1 MKIHKRILLILFILG
16 IGVLGGM
23 MYWNSHLYYRAN
35 KLNDLNKKI
44 EIFNRA
50 NWIYPLNDLAYYE
63 LGRAYYDLGINNLFD
78 KDKSSEY
85 LYKSLQN
92 FDRSIKINPFS
103 YFSHFYKAQAILY
116 LSYTKPLLGLDS
128 FEEFEKAAQLAAYNS
143 EIFYQVGKLLLSR
156 WAELSKEQQ
165 SFTIDILNKIPSTGK
180 KDKLLT
186 LMQIW
191 KMNVGDYDVMEKI
204 LPDDVS
210 VLEMYA
216 DFLGEESLSMEAR
229 KKVLAHVD
237 QLRFSLAKSQ
247 FESGEQSFYYYRF
260 QEARNYFEHCLR
272 LLERV
277 KYYQTLTQQKLIDT
291 SEVNDLRKSTYL
303 NLVKSSLEE
312 GYELVEV
319 EEYLYSYLNLEG
331 RITEIKEL
339 ESYLVERDIIDKK
352 IGLNLNDM
360 NRLSVQ
366 LFLYFKQ
373 NRYQAIV
380 QLGRSI
386 KSSIVVVPEEKKE
399 EYVQVLCIIGDAFQ
413 KINYLYE
420 AGEYYQKALAVEP
433 KNLKTLVR
441 IRENLYRLNEESKGA
456 ILDKQIEKILSQ
468 EEIVSRYTIKKGR
481 TLSRELVLN
490 GRDIIL
496 NIEIGDI
503 KKEFRP
509 LISIV
514 FNGRIILEEYV
525 MEESMSI
532 PLKTQVGRNLLRIKA
547 INQDLNIRNISK
559 YFPV

>member
-1 MKIHKRILLILFILG
+1 MKMCKRVLLILFILG

-50 NWIYPLNDLAYYE
+50 NRIYPNNDLAYYE
-63 LGRAYYDLGINNLFD
+63 LGRVYYNLGINNLFD
-78 KDKSSEY
+78 KEKSSEY

-103 YFSHFYKAQAILY
+103 YFSHFHKAQALIY
-116 LSYTKPLLGLDS
+116 LRYMNLFLELDP
-128 FEEFEKAAQLAAYNS
+128 FEEFEKAAQLAAYDS
-143 EIFYQVGKLLLSR
+143 EIFYQVGKVFLSL

-165 SFTIDILNKIPSTGK
+165 SFTIDILKKIPSKGK
-180 KDKLLT
+180 RDRLLT

-191 KMNVGDYDVMEKI
+191 KMNVGDYDVMDKI
-204 LPDDVS
+204 LPDNANY
-210 VLEMYA
+210 LEMYA
-216 DFLGEESLSMEAR
+216 DFLGEESLSLDER

-237 QLRFSLAKSQ
+237 QLRFSLAKKEY
-247 FESGEQSFYYYRF
+247 ESGENVFYYYNF
-260 QEARNYFEHCLR
+260 QEARNHFEHCLR
-272 LLERV
+272 VLERLR
-277 KYYQTLTQQKLIDT
+277 YYQTLTQQKLIDPL
-291 SEVNDLRKSTYL
+291 EVKDLKKSTYL
-303 NLVKSSLEE
+303 NLGKCLLEE
-312 GYELVEV
+312 GQELKEF
-319 EEYLYSYLNLEG
+319 EEYFYSYLNLEG
-331 RITEIKEL
+331 RTEDIKEL
-339 ESYLVERDIIDKK
+339 ESYLVEWDIIDKK

-360 NRLSVQ
+360 NRLALQ
-366 LFLYFKQ
+366 LLLYYKQ

-380 QLGRSI
+380 QIGRSI
-386 KSSIVVVPEEKKE
+386 QSSVVVVPEEKKQ
-399 EYVQVLCIIGDAFQ
+399 EYVKVLQIIGDSYQ
-413 KINYLYE
+413 KINYLYD
-420 AGEYYQKALAVEP
+420 AGEFYKKALTVMPENLETLRRIR
-433 KNLKTLVR
+433 KNLL
-441 IRENLYRLNEESKGA
+441 NLNEESK
-456 ILDKQIEKILSQ
+456 IVVLDKQIKKILSP

-525 MEESMSI
+525 MEESVSI

-559 YFPV
+559 YFP

>member
-1 MKIHKRILLILFILG
+1 MVG
-16 IGVLGGM
+16 VGVLCVM
-23 MYWNSHLYYRAN
+23 MYGNRHLYYRAYR
-35 KLNDLNKKI
+35 LDDGDKKI

-50 NWIYPLNDLAYYE
+50 NRIYPNNDLAYYE
-63 LGRAYYDLGINNLFD
+63 LGRVYYNLGINNLFD
-78 KDKSSEY
+78 KEKSSEY

-103 YFSHFYKAQAILY
+103 YFSHFHKAQALIY
-116 LSYTKPLLGLDS
+116 LRYMNLFLELDP
-128 FEEFEKAAQLAAYNS
+128 FEEFEKAAQLAAYDS
-143 EIFYQVGKLLLSR
+143 EIFYQVGKVFLSL

-165 SFTIDILNKIPSTGK
+165 SFTIDILKKIPSKGK
-180 KDKLLT
+180 RDRLLT

-191 KMNVGDYDVMEKI
+191 KMNVGDYDVMDKI
-204 LPDDVS
+204 LPDNANY
-210 VLEMYA
+210 LKMYA
-216 DFLGEESLSMEAR
+216 DFLGEESLSLDER

-237 QLRFSLAKSQ
+237 QLRFSTAKKEY
-247 FESGEQSFYYYRF
+247 ESGENVFYYYNF
-260 QEARNYFEHCLR
+260 QEARNHFEHCLR
-272 LLERV
+272 VLERLR
-277 KYYQTLTQQKLIDT
+277 YYQTLTQQKLIDPL
-291 SEVNDLRKSTYL
+291 EVKDLQKSTYL
-303 NLVKSSLEE
+303 NLGKCLLEE
-312 GYELVEV
+312 GQELKEF
-319 EEYLYSYLNLEG
+319 EEYFYSYLNLEG
-331 RITEIKEL
+331 RTKDIKEF

-360 NRLSVQ
+360 NRLALQ
-366 LFLYFKQ
+366 LLLYYKQ

-380 QLGRSI
+380 QIGRSI
-386 KSSIVVVPEEKKE
+386 QSSVVVVPEEKKK
-399 EYVQVLCIIGDAFQ
+399 EYVQVLQIIGDAYQ
-413 KINYLYE
+413 KINYLYD
-420 AGEYYQKALAVEP
+420 AGEFYKKALTVMPENLETLRRIR
-433 KNLKTLVR
+433 KNLLS
-441 IRENLYRLNEESKGA
+441 LNEESKVA
-456 ILDKQIEKILSQ
+456 VLDKQIKKILSP

-496 NIEIGDI
+496 NIEVRDI

-525 MEESMSI
+525 MEESVSI